1 VRFVPKLSQ
10 AARQMASPGAGAPDG
25 PVGADPP
32 SAIPRDVSSRDSG
45 TRDAAPSSLRR
56 RAVLAVLL
64 PLLAAGAALA
74 VSWQRWIDPLVD
86 SGREMDVPWRL
97 LQGERLYR
105 DVTYYYGPL
114 GPWINALALRLAGR
128 RWLALELV
136 CAAASAL
143 ILWLLFRLT
152 LRAGGA
158 AAGGG
163 IGGRLAAIT
172 ATTLAAAMCM
182 GAPRGGAFIFPYSSS
197 NLFAL
202 AGALL
207 ALDAAAAV
215 DPRRRR
221 LLGALGLAVALASRL
236 EIGAAAAVA
245 LALAGL
251 RSRPREET
259 RADLEVVALGSL
271 LAGGLYGAALIGIPW
286 RNLLADGPLGAFLE
300 LPKEWR
306 HLYLEISG
314 LGQPATAAGRLGI
327 SLAIDAAL
335 LAAAAWFALPR
346 PGRPARRHLFTLAGL
361 LLLGLYL
368 LSPLSVAQKDLP
380 PVMALLP
387 PVALV
392 AAAALLRRPLER
404 QTRARFLLFC
414 FSAAVAGRVIC
425 GLSVGPRMGPLSALA
440 LPGLL
445 ATAAVLTFDVLAPR
459 LPEPLLFRRRLAAV
473 FAVVGLLF
481 LYRLERLDHQERTV
495 ELRTAAGELRLPA
508 VEALVLARTLAFLD
522 VNARPGDTLTA
533 FPESGFFNFATGL
546 RNPLR
551 QDLIVPGVLS
561 GAREAAASRLL
572 GAAGPRYVLLCNRPT
587 SEFGPEAFGRDYAVQ
602 LWSEVASHYGL
613 AASFGAAG
621 PAAPVGSPSF
631 FVRLYERSQPSLPP
645 LRLASAGPMLRTVEA
660 ATHDGRR
667 RR

>member
-1 VRFVPKLSQ
+1 MGFAPQVSH
-10 AARQMASPGAGAPDG
+10 AARQMAPASAGAPDG
-25 PVGADPP
+25 LASAGAPGSPP
-32 SAIPRDVSSRDSG
+32 SAGPPNAG
-45 TRDAAPSSLRR
+45 PSSFRR
-56 RAVLAVLL
+56 RALAVLL

-128 RWLALELV
+128 RWLVLELV
-136 CAAASAL
+136 CAAVSAL
-143 ILWLLFRLT
+143 ILWLLYRLT

-163 IGGRLAAIT
+163 IGGRLAAVT

-207 ALDAAAAV
+207 ALTAATVVV

-245 LALAGL
+245 LALAGI
-251 RSRPREET
+251 RSRHRAET
-259 RADLEVVALGSL
+259 RADLGVIALGSL
-271 LAGGLYGAALIGIPW
+271 LAGGAYGAALIGIPW
-286 RNLLADGPLGAFLE
+286 RSLLADGPLGAFLE
-300 LPKEWR
+300 LPQEWR

-335 LAAAAWFALPR
+335 LVAAGWFALPR
-346 PGRPARRHLFTLAGL
+346 PGRLARRHLFTLAGL
-361 LLLGLYL
+361 LVLGLYL
-368 LSPLSVAQKDLP
+368 LSPFNVALKELP

-414 FSAAVAGRVIC
+414 FSAAVASRVIC

-459 LPEPLLFRRRLAAV
+459 LPEPLLFRRRLAAI

-481 LYRLERLDHQERTV
+481 LYRLERLDHQARTV

-508 VEALVLARTLAFLD
+508 VEALVLARTLAFLE
-522 VNARPGDTLTA
+522 VNARAGDTLTA

-561 GAREAAASRLL
+561 GSREAAASRLL

-587 SEFGPEAFGRDYAVQ
+587 SEFGPEAFGRDYAVR

-613 AASFGAAG
+613 AASFGTAG

-631 FVRLYERSQPSLPP
+631 FVRLYERSQPLLSP
-645 LRLASAGPMLRTVEA
+645 LRLASADTTLRTVEA
-660 ATHDGRR
+660 AHDARR